1 MQLVPMAGKGRP
13 LITAYGAGGFR
24 FGLETGDKRI
34 EGSVLILADTPSAWG
49 PLAMADLASAS
60 LVEHFAPILALKGEI
75 EFLLFGTGRDIV
87 LPPIGLR
94 DILKLAGI
102 GLEIM
107 PTPAACRT
115 YNHLATE
122 GRHFAVAM
130 LPVM

>member
-1 MQLVPMAGKGRP
+1 MQLVPATGKGRP

-24 FGLETGDKRI
+24 FGLETGVKRI

-49 PLAMADLASAS
+49 PLTMADLAGAA
-60 LVEHFAPILALKGEI
+60 LAEYLAPILALKGEI
-75 EFLLFGTGRDIV
+75 EFLLLGTGTDMV
-87 LPPIGLR
+87 PPPVGLR
-94 DILKLAGI
+94 DILKGAGI

-107 PTPAACRT
+107 PTPPACRT

-130 LPVM
+130 LPVT

>member
-1 MQLVPMAGKGRP
+1 MQLVPATGKGRP

-49 PLAMADLASAS
+49 PLTMADLVGAS
-60 LVEHFAPILALKGEI
+60 LAEHFGPILALKGEI
-75 EFLLFGTGRDIV
+75 EFLLFGTGTDM
-87 LPPIGLR
+87 LPPPVGLR
-94 DILKLAGI
+94 DLLKGAGI

-130 LPVM
+130 LPVT

>member
-1 MQLVPMAGKGRP
+1 MQLVPATGKGRP

-24 FGLETGDKRI
+24 FGLEIGDVRL

-49 PLAMADLASAS
+49 PLTMVDLAGESLSA
-60 LVEHFAPILALKGEI
+60 HFAPILDLKGEI
-75 EFLLFGTGRDIV
+75 EFLLFGTGGDMVPPPAGVRD
-87 LPPIGLR
+87 L
-94 DILKLAGI
+94 LKGAGI

-115 YNHLATE
+115 CNHLATE

-130 LPVM
+130 LPVT

>member
-1 MQLVPMAGKGRP
+1 MQLVAATGKGRP

-49 PLAMADLASAS
+49 PLTMVDLAGAS
-60 LVEHFAPILALKGEI
+60 LAEHFAPILALKGKI
-75 EFLLFGTGRDIV
+75 EFVLFGTGTGI
-87 LPPIGLR
+87 LPPPVGLR
-94 DILKLAGI
+94 DILKGAEI

-130 LPVM
+130 IPVT

>member
-1 MQLVPMAGKGRP
+1 MQLVPTTGKGRP

-24 FGLETGDKRI
+24 FGLEVGEVRM

-49 PLAMADLASAS
+49 PLTMSDLMGAS
-60 LVEHFAPILALKGEI
+60 LVESFALIVALKGQV
-75 EFLLFGTGRDIV
+75 EFLLFGTGSDM
-87 LPPIGLR
+87 LPPPVGLR
-94 DILKLAGI
+94 DILKGAGI

-130 LPVM
+130 LPVT

>member
-1 MQLVPMAGKGRP
+1 MQLVPATGKGRP

-24 FGLETGDKRI
+24 FGLETGDVRL

-49 PLAMADLASAS
+49 PLSMADLAGAS
-60 LVEHFAPILALKGEI
+60 LTEHFASILALQGGI
-75 EFLLFGTGRDIV
+75 EFLLFGTGV
-87 LPPIGLR
+87 EMLPSPTGLR
-94 DILKLAGI
+94 ALLKSAGI

-130 LPVM
+130 LPVT

>member
-1 MQLVPMAGKGRP
+1 MQLVPATGKGRP

-24 FGLETGDKRI
+24 FGLESGDKRI

-49 PLAMADLASAS
+49 PLAMADLTGVALA
-60 LVEHFAPILALKGEI
+60 EHVAPILALKGKI
-75 EFLLFGTGRDIV
+75 EFLLFGTGPDMA
-87 LPPIGLR
+87 PPPVGLR
-94 DILKLAGI
+94 DILRGTGI

-107 PTPAACRT
+107 PTPAACRA

-130 LPVM
+130 LPVT

>member
-1 MQLVPMAGKGRP
+1 MQLVPATGKGRP

-24 FGLETGDKRI
+24 FGLETGEVRI
-34 EGSVLILADTPSAWG
+34 EGSVLILADTPSVWG
-49 PLAMADLASAS
+49 PLTMFDLVGAS
-60 LVEHFAPILALKGEI
+60 LIERFAPIVALKGDI
-75 EFLLFGTGRDIV
+75 EFLLFGTGTDM
-87 LPPIGLR
+87 LPPPVGLR
-94 DILKLAGI
+94 DFLKGAGI

-130 LPVM
+130 LPVT

>member
-1 MQLVPMAGKGRP
+1 M
-13 LITAYGAGGFR
+13 ITAYGAGGFR

-49 PLAMADLASAS
+49 PLTMADLAGAA
-60 LVEHFAPILALKGEI
+60 LAEYLAPILALKGEI
-75 EFLLFGTGRDIV
+75 EFLLFGTGTDMV
-87 LPPIGLR
+87 PPPVGLR
-94 DILKLAGI
+94 DILKGAGI

-107 PTPAACRT
+107 PTPPACRT

-130 LPVM
+130 LPIT